1 MAGAFVGPGSR
12 LSWGARGRYL
22 KGRPDAEA
30 TGLTTAFRDL
40 SHPPAG
46 TRNVTSV
53 LRRFANVRRGE
64 VPALLASVVFFFSV
78 LTALMVI
85 RPAREALG
93 MRSGLDTVRWLFVG
107 TALVT
112 LAVNPAFGLLVSRAR
127 RITFIAA
134 TYLFFAASLLVFW
147 WLLTFA
153 PQRTGEISGRVF
165 YVWFSVF
172 NLFSTMVFW
181 ALMVDRFSLE
191 QSKRLFGIVAVGG
204 TLGAI
209 FGPWLALSNVDR
221 IGTANLIL
229 VAVGF
234 LVVAVVAA
242 ALVAR
247 LQPES
252 GREVVPGASA
262 AMPPEVDDSVIG
274 GTAVE
279 GFLGVLRSPYLLGIA
294 AFVLIMTVMATFIY
308 FTRLQVVAAMTEVV
322 DERTGLFARIDF
334 WTQFATLVLQLFL
347 TGHIMKRLGVAVAM
361 ALLPLTLAL
370 GFLGLALTGSFVALV
385 LLEAAFRA
393 VQRGVTRPARETL
406 FTVVS
411 REDRYKSKA
420 VIDTF
425 VYRTGDVVGAWTEGL
440 LGKLGGGVPF
450 LTALVIPGAA
460 IWAGLSFWLARAQG
474 RIAAGRAAQTATD
487 VPAVPDGS
495 GAA

>member
-1 MAGAFVGPGSR
+1 
-12 LSWGARGRYL
+12 
-22 KGRPDAEA
+22 
-30 TGLTTAFRDL
+30 
-40 SHPPAG
+40 
-46 TRNVTSV
+46 VTST
-53 LRRFANVRRGE
+53 LRFANIRRGE
-64 VPALLASVVFFFSV
+64 IPALLASVLFFFSV

-107 TALVT
+107 TAVVT
-112 LAVNPAFGLLVSRAR
+112 LAVNPVFGWLVSRAR

-153 PQRTGEISGRVF
+153 PDRTGEISGRVF

-191 QSKRLFGIVAVGG
+191 QSKRLFGVVAVGG
-204 TLGAI
+204 TLGAM
-209 FGPWLALSNVDR
+209 FGPWLALTYVHE

-252 GREVVPGASA
+252 GREVLPGNPA
-262 AMPPEVDDSVIG
+262 ATPTVGDDEIIG
-274 GTAVE
+274 GTALE
-279 GFLGVLRSPYLLGIA
+279 GFKGVGRSPYLLGIG
-294 AFVLIMTVMATFIY
+294 AFVLIMSIMATFIY
-308 FTRLQVVAAMTEVV
+308 FTRLKMVASMTHVV
-322 DERTGLFARIDF
+322 DEQTGLFARIDF
-334 WTQFATLVLQLFL
+334 WTQFTTLALQLFI
-347 TGHIMKRLGVAVAM
+347 TGHIMRRLGVAVAM

-370 GFLGLALTGSFVALV
+370 GFIGLAVTGSFAALV

-393 VQRGVTRPARETL
+393 IQRGITRPARETL
-406 FTVVS
+406 FTVVP

-440 LGKLGGGVPF
+440 LGKLGGGVPV
-450 LTALVIPGAA
+450 LTALVIPAA
-460 IWAGLSFWLARAQG
+460 AVWAGLSIWLAREQG
-474 RIAAGRAAQTATD
+474 RTAARRAASTARA
-487 VPAVPDGS
+487 VPAVEEGS
-495 GAA
+495 AVR